1 MIFAFNNTGVEMT
14 VEELCVLIDSER
26 FDDFFDFLLDLEEE
40 SFFHKSLGEKVW
52 EVELSQEQED
62 KFLEKALMN
71 WEEFEMTNSDEQ
83 VNEMT
88 EEELLQ
94 LLFGDNK
101 ELPAVEKKEAGE
113 GTELN
118 EKLMRFI
125 RRLG

>member
-14 VEELCVLIDSER
+14 VEELCELIESER

-52 EVELSQEQED
+52 EVELSKEQED
-62 KFLEKALMN
+62 KLLEKALMN

-118 EKLMRFI
+118 EKIKRFI